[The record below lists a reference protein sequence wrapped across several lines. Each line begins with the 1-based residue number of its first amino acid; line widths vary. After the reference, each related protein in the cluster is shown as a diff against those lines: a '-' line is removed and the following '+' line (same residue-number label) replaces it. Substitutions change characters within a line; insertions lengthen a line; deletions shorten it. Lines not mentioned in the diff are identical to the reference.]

1 MTQLRKDL
9 ERKYKKDDVFLTT
22 VRGGDADGQA
32 GLRRYLNVYRRILDM
47 KSRVEN
53 TVGVLHS
60 DLRSCRLDTKTSFE
74 TGLFGGSLS
83 FDHHT
88 HDWEAFKVRLTQFC
102 VANGVTDEN
111 DKNQRRR
118 RTFLITALTEDTMR
132 VASSLVAPDSL
143 DAVPYERLVSLF
155 DAHFMIKR
163 SVFAERYNFYRAEQ
177 RPGEDVAEW
186 AARRW
191 SWSSPYSARARLR
204 ARSGR
209 DSGGASSVGGVFA
222 LKTATG
228 GQGAPLESASSGG
241 RRRTV
246 DVRGAPL
253 STSSVRCFVCGNAN
267 HNAKECRFANYKCNK
282 CEKKGHLRR
291 MCREK
296 GDARASHYLAA
307 ELAGDVEGKLNKF
320 KVQLQ
325 LKPDA
330 KPIFFKPRPV
340 PFALKPKVDEA
351 LDKLIETGILKSV
364 NYSDYAT
371 PITPVLKS
379 DGTVRV
385 CGDYSVTLNKVLH
398 IDRYPLPRIEELFAR
413 LHEGKE
419 FSKLDLSM
427 AYMQL
432 ELTEDSQPLTCINT
446 HRGLF
451 QFTRLVF
458 GLSSA
463 PAIFQK
469 TMERILAGIEGI
481 CIFLDDILISGPNKD
496 THRKRLNEV
505 LNRLQEAGP
514 FARFAKMGAKWMWS
528 EAHQSAFET
537 VKRALESELA
547 LAHYDP
553 RLSTVLTVDASPT
566 GLGAVL
572 AQQQEDGS
580 ESDSVRFS
588 GAHPNPFVLKPII
601 SHFYQYLGTKRDPE
615 MTANRLQRYALF
627 LSAYNYTVQY
637 VRSANNVADYLSRS
651 HPHARLPTGAARGHA
666 RRASMLR
673 TGKLTRSGGPDRCGH
688 RERSGRVRR
697 VHGAAARPEVEWAPL
712 ADGAGIEPVLRRLS
726 EMLGRFGLP
735 RTIVTDNA
743 SPFTSARFRRYCE
756 YDRCLSGAV
765 DARPERAYE
774 ARLVVSTT
782 PQAAYEHYNSDESDD
797 DYTFVKMQSNAD
809 DRARQTE
816 IETTTT
822 RGADRADERQSAEDC
837 GEELNISKTTPIRH
851 HHRRKVKKAGIPCPV
866 VVTVRRPRMRTRT
879 PRLRPGV
886 DTAAALPREIAF
898 FAIKNKQ
905 EKHDAQLFA
914 RYLRLRPFRVRVW
927 RVFSV
932 DAALP
937 LRLISLCT
945 TYLIVVVQLTSF
957 VLISY

>member
-1 MTQLRKDL
+1 MSNTFYTAYFKH
-9 ERKYKKDDVFLTT
+9 
-22 VRGGDADGQA
+22 QA
-32 GLRRYLNVYRRILDM
+32 LSRI
-47 KSRVEN
+47 N
-53 TVGVLHS
+53 
-60 DLRSCRLDTKTSFE
+60 
-74 TGLFGGSLS
+74 GSLRCYDGS
-83 FDHHT
+83 PITPRGSCSLSVTYRGRTKQIKFYIID
-88 HDWEAFKVRLTQFC
+88 
-102 VANGVTDEN
+102 NGCHV
-111 DKNQRRR
+111 QP
-118 RTFLITALTEDTMR
+118 
-132 VASSLVAPDSL
+132 APIL
-143 DAVPYERLVSLF
+143 
-155 DAHFMIKR
+155 
-163 SVFAERYNFYRAEQ
+163 
-177 RPGEDVAEW
+177 
-186 AARRW
+186 
-191 SWSSPYSARARLR
+191 
-204 ARSGR
+204 GR
-209 DSGGASSVGGVFA
+209 DFMSEFNLGISEMKYIDNPVIEETSVAKILMNKFPAVF
-222 LKTATG
+222 
-228 GQGAPLESASSGG
+228 S
-241 RRRTV
+241 
-246 DVRGAPL
+246 
-253 STSSVRCFVCGNAN
+253 
-267 HNAKECRFANYKCNK
+267 NK
-282 CEKKGHLRR
+282 L
-291 MCREK
+291 
-296 GDARASHYLAA
+296 
-307 ELAGDVEGKLNKF
+307 GKLNKF

-481 CIFLDDILISGPNKD
+481 CIFLDDFLISGRNKD

-566 GLGAVL
+566 GLGRVGAAAGGRLREVAFASRAL
-572 AQQQEDGS
+572 TPS
-580 ESDSVRFS
+580 ERVYSQIQKEATAIIFGVKKFHQYLYGRAD
-588 GAHPNPFVLKPII
+588 PFVLKTDHKPLLSIFGNKKGI
-601 SHFYQYLGTKRDPE
+601 PE

-651 HPHARLPTGAARGHA
+651 HPQARAAADGSGAGTCAASVDVEDGEINSYLHFISSNDQSSITIKEIKVETQNDPMLHSVVNFIRNDATSRAQWARAARATVG
-666 RRASMLR
+666 
-673 TGKLTRSGGPDRCGH
+673 TRSFGYAKCGH
-688 RERSGRVRR
+688 IY
-697 VHGAAARPEVEWAPL
+697 ARQGGTHLVVVDAHSKWVEWAPL
-712 ADGAGIEPVLRRLS
+712 ADGAGTEPVLRRLS

-743 SPFTSARFRRYCE
+743 TPFTSARFRRYCE
-756 YDRCLSGAV
+756 YDWCLSGAV

-774 ARLVVSTT
+774 ARLVVSTIT
-782 PQAAYEHYNSDESDD
+782 GVVSTYSRTNSVSKETRRSVITLARWRRRLHSGHPQAAYEHYNSDESDD
-797 DYTFVKMQSNAD
+797 DYTFVKCSPMLM
-809 DRARQTE
+809 TE
-816 IETTTT
+816 
-822 RGADRADERQSAEDC
+822 RG
-837 GEELNISKTTPIRH
+837 
-851 HHRRKVKKAGIPCPV
+851 RRKSKPRQHEARI
-866 VVTVRRPRMRTRT
+866 VRTKGSLPKI
-879 PRLRPGV
+879 
-886 DTAAALPREIAF
+886 AAR
-898 FAIKNKQ
+898 
-905 EKHDAQLFA
+905 
-914 RYLRLRPFRVRVW
+914 
-927 RVFSV
+927 S
-932 DAALP
+932 
-937 LRLISLCT
+937 
-945 TYLIVVVQLTSF
+945 
-957 VLISY
+957 

>member
-1 MTQLRKDL
+1 MSL
-9 ERKYKKDDVFLTT
+9 
-22 VRGGDADGQA
+22 
-32 GLRRYLNVYRRILDM
+32 
-47 KSRVEN
+47 
-53 TVGVLHS
+53 
-60 DLRSCRLDTKTSFE
+60 
-74 TGLFGGSLS
+74 GLFGGSLS
-83 FDHHT
+83 FDHHS

-118 RTFLITALTEDTMR
+118 RAFLITALTEDTMR

-186 AARRW
+186 AARVRTLARYCNFQSELDIMLRDRFILGLQDEGKERLFTEDAGKITFVAAMELVQSVQRQPVDKVRHW
-191 SWSSPYSARARLR
+191 RARR
-204 ARSGR
+204 AAGGGARSTSR
-209 DSGGASSVGGVFA
+209 RAVKYFQCSVFRVWEC
-222 LKTATG
+222 
-228 GQGAPLESASSGG
+228 ESQ
-241 RRRTV
+241 
-246 DVRGAPL
+246 
-253 STSSVRCFVCGNAN
+253 C
-267 HNAKECRFANYKCNK
+267 KECRFANYKCNK
-282 CEKKGHLRR
+282 CEKGAFATQGRR
-291 MCREK
+291 ETPGLPTIWRRSSREMLK
-296 GDARASHYLAA
+296 
-307 ELAGDVEGKLNKF
+307 
-320 KVQLQ
+320 LQ

-505 LNRLQEAGP
+505 LNRLQEAGLTLQKEKCVFFQKSIEYLGFVIDKDGLHTSP
-514 FARFAKMGAKWMWS
+514 EKVKAIKEAEPPKNVSQLKSFLGLVNYYRSFVPRMSTILGPLHDLLKMGAKWMWS

-588 GAHPNPFVLKPII
+588 GAPQVNVFIHKYKEATAIILVLKVPPIFVWQGRSI
-601 SHFYQYLGTKRDPE
+601 CSQ
-615 MTANRLQRYALF
+615 NR
-627 LSAYNYTVQY
+627 S
-637 VRSANNVADYLSRS
+637 
-651 HPHARLPTGAARGHA
+651 
-666 RRASMLR
+666 
-673 TGKLTRSGGPDRCGH
+673 
-688 RERSGRVRR
+688 
-697 VHGAAARPEVEWAPL
+697 
-712 ADGAGIEPVLRRLS
+712 
-726 EMLGRFGLP
+726 
-735 RTIVTDNA
+735 
-743 SPFTSARFRRYCE
+743 
-756 YDRCLSGAV
+756 
-765 DARPERAYE
+765 
-774 ARLVVSTT
+774 
-782 PQAAYEHYNSDESDD
+782 
-797 DYTFVKMQSNAD
+797 
-809 DRARQTE
+809 
-816 IETTTT
+816 
-822 RGADRADERQSAEDC
+822 
-837 GEELNISKTTPIRH
+837 
-851 HHRRKVKKAGIPCPV
+851 
-866 VVTVRRPRMRTRT
+866 
-879 PRLRPGV
+879 
-886 DTAAALPREIAF
+886 
-898 FAIKNKQ
+898 
-905 EKHDAQLFA
+905 
-914 RYLRLRPFRVRVW
+914 
-927 RVFSV
+927 
-932 DAALP
+932 
-937 LRLISLCT
+937 
-945 TYLIVVVQLTSF
+945 
-957 VLISY
+957 

>member
-1 MTQLRKDL
+1 MRF
-9 ERKYKKDDVFLTT
+9 RMSV
-22 VRGGDADGQA
+22 
-32 GLRRYLNVYRRILDM
+32 
-47 KSRVEN
+47 
-53 TVGVLHS
+53 
-60 DLRSCRLDTKTSFE
+60 
-74 TGLFGGSLS
+74 
-83 FDHHT
+83 
-88 HDWEAFKVRLTQFC
+88 C
-102 VANGVTDEN
+102 V
-111 DKNQRRR
+111 
-118 RTFLITALTEDTMR
+118 
-132 VASSLVAPDSL
+132 P
-143 DAVPYERLVSLF
+143 F

-163 SVFAERYNFYRAEQ
+163 SVLPSAITSTARNSGPGRYGGVGSAGCEGKRTLIHGRCWQDNIRGSDGAGPV
-177 RPGEDVAEW
+177 RT
-186 AARRW
+186 
-191 SWSSPYSARARLR
+191 ARAR
-204 ARSGR
+204 AAAG
-209 DSGGASSVGGVFA
+209 DSGASSVGGVFA

-241 RRRTV
+241 RRRAV

-253 STSSVRCFVCGNAN
+253 
-267 HNAKECRFANYKCNK
+267 
-282 CEKKGHLRR
+282 
-291 MCREK
+291 RE

-307 ELAGDVEGKLNKF
+307 ELAGDVEGNKKCYNIKCVNGSPLFVVVTLNRLSIECEVDSGSAVSAMSNTFYTAHFKHQALSRINGSLRCYDGSPITPRGSCSLSVTYRGRTKQIKFYIIDNGCHVQPAPILGRDFMSEFNLGISEMKYIDNPVIEETSVAKILMNTFPAVFSNKLGKLNKF

-451 QFTRLVF
+451 QLHDWFWVIV
-458 GLSSA
+458 GACDIS
-463 PAIFQK
+463 K

-481 CIFLDDILISGPNKD
+481 CFVIDKDGLHTSPGKVKAIKEAEPPKNVSQLKSFLGLVNYYRSFVPRMSTILGPLHD
-496 THRKRLNEV
+496 L
-505 LNRLQEAGP
+505 L
-514 FARFAKMGAKWMWS
+514 KMGAKWMWS

-580 ESDSVRFS
+580 ERVIAFASRALTPSERVYS
-588 GAHPNPFVLKPII
+588 QIQKEATAII
-601 SHFYQYLGTKRDPE
+601 FGVKKFHQYLYGIPE

-651 HPHARLPTGAARGHA
+651 HRSARLPTGAARGHA
-666 RRASMLR
+666 RRAPMLR
-673 TGKLTRSGGPDRCGH
+673 TGKLTHADIEAQWARSACTALRPARP
-688 RERSGRVRR
+688 RATRALAVPARPWER
-697 VHGAAARPEVEWAPL
+697 VHLDMLSVAGGTHLVVVDAHSKGWSGLRSRTVRAPSRYYGGSVKLRPVSPAQL
-712 ADGAGIEPVLRRLS
+712 
-726 EMLGRFGLP
+726 MLGRN
-735 RTIVTDNA
+735 V
-743 SPFTSARFRRYCE
+743 
-756 YDRCLSGAV
+756 
-765 DARPERAYE
+765 
-774 ARLVVSTT
+774 
-782 PQAAYEHYNSDESDD
+782 
-797 DYTFVKMQSNAD
+797 
-809 DRARQTE
+809 
-816 IETTTT
+816 
-822 RGADRADERQSAEDC
+822 
-837 GEELNISKTTPIRH
+837 
-851 HHRRKVKKAGIPCPV
+851 
-866 VVTVRRPRMRTRT
+866 RTRLDLLCPRKDVPKHVT
-879 PRLRPGV
+879 PAPS
-886 DTAAALPREIAF
+886 AANLAQSVSRSQISQSKYFGGKRKLILPSV
-898 FAIKNKQ
+898 IK
-905 EKHDAQLFA
+905 L
-914 RYLRLRPFRVRVW
+914 
-927 RVFSV
+927 
-932 DAALP
+932 
-937 LRLISLCT
+937 
-945 TYLIVVVQLTSF
+945 
-957 VLISY
+957 